1 MFYSH
6 EILTSRQF
14 GVATIWVVA
23 TIGPRGGGSRKV
35 SRKAIEDVDIRK
47 ACEKIIE
54 PGAPISLRLQSNLLY
69 GVSRVYSSQCHY
81 MLTDAEKVQTLMRT
95 FFRLIANNETHPN
108 AGKARRDQITLGD
121 DPSFVPSSVMPHFT
135 IGDDGNPCFIPGS
148 SSRQSSGGKNKSQ
161 SQLSPFPDPI
171 NFFPEGREK
180 SVLNLDISQSFD
192 GLDYRLPSP
201 FANSSAKKTQLPR
214 TREDMEINMDT
225 GAFGALD
232 ESDNFGGVE
241 LDIDEN
247 GAIILDDNELELPY
261 LGAIGM
267 ADAGVPFQH
276 EHAQNEQAI
285 PRDAEGDVLMTGS
298 GPIVLPGDPVSPVTE
313 SPDNGQGKQATAAS
327 KKRRRVL
334 KLDNEGTTISR
345 SVLRDWQEQYVENA
359 ERATSKPKGV
369 TQAQAQSNA
378 YFFTFGQ
385 GIGGVGRSTGI
396 PGTNFPLADIFA
408 GNGLRNI
415 IYGPPTEAEQE
426 LQTPSPK
433 GRRRRAN
440 EAFDEMGY
448 ASETRNVRP
457 RVDETPQQGRSVD
470 DVEDYG
476 VLGDET
482 MPEMGM
488 EAAQPMDDHHSSSMM
503 PWNRTP
509 SIGRASSVIGHSAQR
524 HEQAS
529 QKPAIPGRS
538 SIALFELHDAQGSYL
553 GATPIGMPGSRDLG
567 SGSLK
572 SPGNGVNAQDMDEND
587 SHWMRSTLDTASVE
601 FLKWTE
607 EEVKK
612 AGQVKEGDSNENRRW
627 VGFEDL
633 VDPAKQNHVVA
644 TQAFYHILS
653 LATKNAICVE
663 QRVENMQPFG
673 PIRVGLDLTAHL
685 ESTE

>member
-1 MFYSH
+1 
-6 EILTSRQF
+6 
-14 GVATIWVVA
+14 
-23 TIGPRGGGSRKV
+23 
-35 SRKAIEDVDIRK
+35 
-47 ACEKIIE
+47 
-54 PGAPISLRLQSNLLY
+54 
-69 GVSRVYSSQCHY
+69 
-81 MLTDAEKVQTLMRT
+81 
-95 FFRLIANNETHPN
+95 
-108 AGKARRDQITLGD
+108 
-121 DPSFVPSSVMPHFT
+121 MPHFT
-135 IGDDGNPCFIPGS
+135 IDDDGNPCFVPGS

-180 SVLNLDISQSFD
+180 SVLNLDISQSLD

-247 GAIILDDNELELPY
+247 GAIILDDNELELPF
-261 LGAIGM
+261 LGAIDM
-267 ADAGVPFQH
+267 ADVGAPFQY
-276 EHAQNEQAI
+276 ENAQTGQAI
-285 PRDAEGDVLMTGS
+285 PRDAEGDVPMMGS
-298 GPIVLPGDPVSPVTE
+298 DPIDLLGDPASPIPE
-313 SPDNGQGKQATAAS
+313 SPENGQRKQATAAF

-334 KLDNEGTTISR
+334 KLDDEGTTISR
-345 SVLRDWQEQYVENA
+345 SVLRGWQEQYVENA
-359 ERATSKPKGV
+359 ERATSKHKGV
-369 TQAQAQSNA
+369 TQTQAQSNA

-408 GNGLRNI
+408 GDGLRNI

-426 LQTPSPK
+426 LQTPSPR

-440 EAFDEMGY
+440 DAFDQMDHAIE
-448 ASETRNVRP
+448 SRNVRP
-457 RVDETPQQGRSVD
+457 RIDETPQQGRSVD
-470 DVEDYG
+470 DVGDYG

-509 SIGRASSVIGHSAQR
+509 SIGRASSITGHSAQR
-524 HEQAS
+524 HERAN
-529 QKPAIPGRS
+529 QKPAILRRS
-538 SIALFELHDAQGSYL
+538 SIALFELQDAPGGDL

-567 SGSLK
+567 SGGLNS
-572 SPGNGVNAQDMDEND
+572 SGNAVNTQDMDEND

-607 EEVKK
+607 EEVKQ
-612 AGQVKEGDSNENRRW
+612 AGQAKEGDNNENRRW
-627 VGFEDL
+627 VDFDHL